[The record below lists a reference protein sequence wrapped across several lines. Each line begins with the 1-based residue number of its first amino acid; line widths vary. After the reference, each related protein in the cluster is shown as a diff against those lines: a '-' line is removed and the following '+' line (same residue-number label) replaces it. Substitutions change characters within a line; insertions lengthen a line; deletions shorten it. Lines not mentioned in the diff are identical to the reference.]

1 MKMND
6 IFIRAAGSL
15 RESKMRTALTS
26 LAIAVG
32 ATTIT
37 LALGAGAAGRAFI
50 AEQEASRGL
59 GESAYVTVAARD
71 TTNYSDVREYNAGL
85 RVQEEEALAPSLSS
99 KDGILTQKTLDDI
112 RSKDGVKNVYPAY
125 ALEARAVRVGSQ
137 TQQFVA
143 PYFNIQ
149 VDRIAPLD
157 EKHILAGAAP
167 TDYDGKAII
176 SSDYARAFK
185 LSNEEL
191 VGKTVYVMVENT
203 AGASKEFSF
212 EVAAVSDENS
222 YRTDFMIVGLKDA
235 EAINMYQYN
244 GRVPVYS
251 AYVTSDGT
259 KGATELANELTNE
272 EFTAYSS
279 ETGNEDAMEAINIAQ
294 WGLVGFGII
303 ALLAAIF
310 GIINT
315 QYISVL
321 ERTRQIGLMKA
332 VGASRRDIARLF
344 RYEAAWVGLLG
355 GLFGV
360 TVAYLISLTS
370 PLLAGLIGADED
382 MKLFIF
388 EPMTLALIVA
398 SLIVV
403 AVLSGYFPSRKAAK
417 LDPIEALRTE

>member
-37 LALGAGAAGRAFI
+37 LAMGAGAAGRAFI
-50 AEQEASRGL
+50 AEQESARGL
-59 GESAYVTVAARD
+59 GASAYVAVSVRD
-71 TTNYSDVREYNAGL
+71 TTNDNDVREYTPQQEDVDTLSPAISS
-85 RVQEEEALAPSLSS
+85 RDVQLS
-99 KDGILTQKTLDDI
+99 KNVLDEI
-112 RSKDGVKNVYPAY
+112 RTKDGVDNVYPAY
-125 ALEARAVRVGSQ
+125 SIEAQSIRFGTS

-143 PYFNIQ
+143 PYFDVQ

-157 EKHILAGAAP
+157 EKHLLAGSTP
-167 TDYDGKAII
+167 ENYDGKAII

-185 LSNEEL
+185 VSNEEL
-191 VGKTVYVMVENT
+191 VGKTVHITVQNS
-203 AGASKEFSF
+203 AGTPKEFSF
-212 EVAAVSDENS
+212 EVAAVSDENT
-222 YRTDFMIVGLKDA
+222 YRSDFMVVGLNDA
-235 EAINMYQYN
+235 EAINSFQYD
-244 GRVPVYS
+244 GRIPVYT

-259 KGATELANELTNE
+259 KSASELANALTNE
-272 EFTAYSS
+272 TYMAYSS
-279 ETGNEDAMEAINIAQ
+279 EMGNEDAMEAINIAQ
-294 WGLVGFGII
+294 WGLVGFGAI
-303 ALLAAIF
+303 ALLAAVF
-310 GIINT
+310 GIVNT

-332 VGASRRDIARLF
+332 VGASRKDIARLF

-360 TVAYLISLTS
+360 GVAYLVSLAS
-370 PLLAGLIGADED
+370 PLLATAIGADED

-388 EPMTLALIVA
+388 EPLTLVIIVGMLIA
-398 SLIVV
+398 V